1 MPKSNKLKSTDL
13 PPSINEL
20 STQKQTQIEIG
31 AAYIRVS
38 TDEQTELSPDAQLRE
53 ILDAAQAEGYLIPRE
68 YIFIEDKGRSGRRA
82 DNRPEFQRM
91 ISIAK
96 QQPTPFSRLYL
107 WKFSRFARNQ
117 EESTFYKGI
126 LRRKCGID
134 IKSISE
140 PIIEGVF
147 GRLIEMIIEWFDE
160 YYSIN
165 LSGEVIRGMTEK
177 ALRNGYQTTPSL
189 GYDAAGKGKPF
200 VINEDK
206 YAIAA
211 FIHQSYYSG
220 MDMTSIA
227 RACNARGYR
236 TRRGNLFDIRAIKS
250 VLENQFYIGLV
261 KWRDICFQG
270 THEIRSEIADIFE
283 ANQIRLQKEYRPSKR
298 REVSSCA
305 HWLSGLLKCSTCGA
319 SLGYRKA
326 SARNSVAAF
335 QCWKYAKGVHSDSCS
350 VSVKKAEQAVT
361 ASLQTVLATGE
372 VLYAYTI
379 PVNRQTKSDRE
390 KMESALSKLDMKE
403 LRVKDA
409 YENGI
414 DTLEEYKQNKIRL
427 SGERARL
434 IAHMNNLTDD
444 KKEAQPDKSE
454 ILKKIQAACDLIQDP
469 DLEHEVKGNALR
481 RIIKHIDYNRQEK
494 TFSVYYYM

>member
-1 MPKSNKLKSTDL
+1 MPKSNALKSTNL
-13 PPSINEL
+13 PLSINEL
-20 STQKQTQIEIG
+20 NTQSQTPLEIG

-38 TDEQTELSPDAQLRE
+38 TDDQTELSPDAQLRE
-53 ILDAAQAEGYLIPRE
+53 ILATAKVEGYVIPRE
-68 YIFIEDKGRSGRRA
+68 FIFIEDKGRSGRRA

-189 GYDAAGKGKPF
+189 GYDAAGEGKPF
-200 VINEDK
+200 VINEEK

-211 FIHQSYYSG
+211 FIHKSYYNG

-227 RACNARGYR
+227 RACNSMGYR
-236 TRRGNLFDIRAIKS
+236 TRRGNVFDIRAIKS
-250 VLENQFYIGLV
+250 VLENHFYIGLV

-270 THEIRSEIADIFE
+270 THEVRSQIADIFE
-283 ANQIRLQKEYRPSKR
+283 ANQTRLQREHRPSKR

-326 SARNSVAAF
+326 NSRNSVAAF
-335 QCWKYAKGVHSDSCS
+335 QCWKYAKGIHSDSCS
-350 VSVKKAEQAVT
+350 VSVKKAEQAVI
-361 ASLQTVLATGE
+361 ASLQTVLETGE
-372 VLYAYTI
+372 VQFAYIRPMST
-379 PVNRQTKSDRE
+379 QTKSDRE
-390 KMESALSKLDMKE
+390 NIESALSKLSMKE

-414 DTLEEYKQNKIRL
+414 DTLEEYRQNRIRL
-427 SGERARL
+427 SEERERL
-434 IAHMNNLTDD
+434 IEQMNNLTDD
-444 KKEAQPDKSE
+444 LKEVLPDKSE
-454 ILKKIQAACDLIQDP
+454 ILKKIQEACDLLQDT
-469 DLEHEVKGNALR
+469 DLEHDVKGNALR
-481 RIIKHIDYNRQEK
+481 RIIKQIDYNRQK
-494 TFSVYYYM
+494 GTFSFYYYI